1 MNGNNN
7 GATLSLDSLVYR
19 NAGTTMRLLSDR
31 QLSWN
36 SVALWGTDGQAAGMS
51 APAAEGNRVE
61 WGSLPR
67 SLTASI
73 EQIIGS
79 QVVKARTQPGGFSPG
94 VASRLHCADGTRW
107 FVKAVSAEANPDT
120 PGIHRR
126 EARNLRALDP
136 FAVADNLPIA
146 RLRGV
151 VEQDPWIAL
160 ILDDVEG
167 RNPGMPWR
175 PDELARVL
183 AAVDMLSDA
192 LTPAPIAVP
201 DVGDK
206 DADEFKGWRELAE
219 AGGDDRLDR
228 WSRDHLGMLAELEQ
242 TWGAHAAGDTLLHTD
257 LRADNML
264 LTGDRVVIVDWPYTC
279 RGAAFVDVVLLAP
292 SVAMQGGPE
301 PAELAA
307 VTRAGRSADRHAMT
321 AMVCA
326 LAGYFTERSLR
337 PPPPGIPT
345 VRAFQAAQGEIAR
358 RWLADLL

>member
-1 MNGNNN
+1 
-7 GATLSLDSLVYR
+7 
-19 NAGTTMRLLSDR
+19 
-31 QLSWN
+31 
-36 SVALWGTDGQAAGMS
+36 MS
-51 APAAEGNRVE
+51 APSAEGNRVD
-61 WGSLPR
+61 WDSLPT
-67 SLTASI
+67 SVVASI
-73 EQIIGS
+73 ERVIGS
-79 QVVKARTQPGGFSPG
+79 PVVEARTQTGGFSPG
-94 VASRLHCADGTRW
+94 VASRLLCMNGTRW
-107 FVKAVSAEANPDT
+107 FVKAVSADANPDT

-126 EARNLRALDP
+126 EARNLQALDP

-160 ILDDVEG
+160 ILDDVDG

-183 AAVDMLSDA
+183 VAVDVLSNA

-201 DVGDK
+201 EVGEK
-206 DADEFKGWRELAE
+206 YRNEFTGWRTLAE
-219 AGGDDRLDR
+219 ADGDDRLDR
-228 WSRDHLGMLAELEQ
+228 WSRDHLDALAELEQ
-242 TWGAHAAGDTLLHTD
+242 TWAAHAAGETLLHTD

-264 LTGDRVVIVDWPYTC
+264 LTSDRVVIVDWPYAC

-301 PAELAA
+301 PAELMAM
-307 VTRAGRSADRHAMT
+307 TLAGRSADRHALT

-326 LAGYFTERSLR
+326 LAGYFTQRSLT
-337 PPPPGIPT
+337 PPPAGIPT